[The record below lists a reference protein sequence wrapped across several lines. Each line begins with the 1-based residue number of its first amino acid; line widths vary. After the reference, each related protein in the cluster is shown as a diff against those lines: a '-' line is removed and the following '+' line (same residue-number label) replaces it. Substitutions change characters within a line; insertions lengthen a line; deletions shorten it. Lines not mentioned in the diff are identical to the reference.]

1 MISGDDAAAF
11 AAVAF
16 VLIAVPGPSVLF
28 VVGRALA
35 LGRGPAIASVVGNAL
50 GRLRGGS
57 PRRFGLGSVFLRRFI
72 QGFTLGA
79 VKG

>member
-50 GRLRGGS
+50 GVYAVAVLVAV
-57 PRRFGLGSVFLRRFI
+57 GLGSVFLRRFI
-72 QGFTLGA
+72 RGFTLGA